1 MTSVSD
7 GQVILLGG
15 IAGATIFL
23 GLPVGRTQKLSSR
36 TRALLNA
43 LAIGILLFL
52 LWDVLSQAIEPVKKA
67 LTAAAVDGNGTWG
80 RFAELA
86 ATFTLLLGVGLLSLV
101 YYDRWLASRPRVRR
115 EGPGAALAEDLRPA
129 VSTLAHEASR
139 LALLIAIGIGFHNFS
154 EGLAIGQSAAK
165 GEISLALLLIIGF
178 GMHNATEG
186 FGIVAP
192 MSTEGVRPSWKYLAA
207 LGLIGGGP
215 TFLGTIVGESIVND
229 TLSVAF
235 LALAAGSILYVIL
248 QLVKMAFRMG
258 HREVLM
264 WGLLLGFLAGLATD
278 FVLVAAGV

>member
-23 GLPVGRTQKLSSR
+23 GLPMGRTQKLSSQ
-36 TRALLNA
+36 TRAFLNA

-52 LWDVLSQAIEPVKKA
+52 LWDVLSQAIEPVEKA
-67 LTAAAVDGNGTWG
+67 LTAASVDGNGTWG

-86 ATFTLLLGVGLLSLV
+86 ATFTVLLGVGLLSLV
-101 YYDRWLASRPRVRR
+101 YYDRWLGSRPKVRR

-129 VSTLAHEASR
+129 ASTVAHEASR

-192 MSTEGVRPSWKYLAA
+192 MSADGVRPSWGYLAV

-215 TFLGTIVGESIVND
+215 TFLGTIVGESFVNEV
-229 TLSVAF
+229 LSVAF
-235 LALAAGSILYVIL
+235 LALAAGSILYVVL

-264 WGLLLGFLAGLATD
+264 WGLLVGFLAGLATD